1 MLKLPTKPTSTTTNV
16 NLNLQS
22 DKAPPN
28 KKSVIVKLENVRK
41 TYANGAVGLRDINI
55 ELYQGD
61 FKFITGHS
69 GSG

>member
-69 GSG
+69 GS